1 MTDKSTPETLIDHLF
16 HHVFPKYG
24 YNVRPSQV
32 RLTKHMASI
41 LSHHQI
47 SLSEAEVGTG
57 KTFAYLIACIV
68 NSLFIPEDFRARMNY
83 AHAYHFTMETR
94 MPYIITTSSIE
105 LQKALMNDYIPR
117 LSKILMKEGII
128 KTPITA
134 ALRKGKSNY
143 VCKRRLNKYLHTLK
157 GTNKDIERIIATT
170 SSSIDLDMADSLS
183 SYDKKQICVLNCPK
197 TCKHRAMC
205 RYIAL
210 QENLKS
216 PDHFF
221 QVCNHNYFIADLTH
235 RKNRLPNLLPNY
247 RGVIIDEAHKFSNAL
262 SQMQT
267 FELNLTDTK
276 RIIDKLKSQ
285 DPEQTKLIN
294 ITAFQLSFI
303 AKRLATLPIDEVIA
317 FDLQTKHLIK
327 QLYGA
332 LHDLNQTVDQSDL
345 RDAEQTLEHITAHE
359 ERIFWLTEDTIHSVS
374 KYPGRIIKH
383 VVYDKTLPVILTS
396 GTLSIDGD
404 FHYFKREL
412 GLQSVSAFKLKT
424 TSERSPYNL
433 KEQCQ
438 VYISE
443 ATLPPEPNN
452 PEYLTSIA
460 SEIIKLINHTN
471 GRALILFTSYKSM
484 RQVYD
489 LISGKTAY
497 PIIMASRGTRNA
509 IEQFKKTRDAVLLST
524 SAWEGVD
531 IQGEQLSSVIIVKL
545 PFLVPDLLSEEKR
558 KQYKDQK
565 TYRDAVLIPNMLI
578 KLRQGIGR
586 LIRHEDDKGLI
597 SILDS
602 RVGNSS
608 AYRVHVNNILPACAI
623 INELAFDGF
632 SCKNHNAN
640 ASTIGWKG

>member
-32 RLTKHMASI
+32 RLTQHMADI
-41 LSHHQI
+41 LHHHQI

-57 KTFAYLIACIV
+57 KTFAYLIACII
-68 NSLFIPEDFRARMNY
+68 NSLYIPEDFRARMNY

-94 MPYIITTSSIE
+94 MPYVITTSSIE
-105 LQKALMNDYIPR
+105 LQKALMNDYIPK
-117 LSKILMKEGII
+117 LSDILLKEGII
-128 KTPITA
+128 ASTITA
-134 ALRKGKSNY
+134 VLRKGKSNY
-143 VCKRRLNKYLHTLK
+143 ICKRRLTKYLHTLK
-157 GTNKDIERIIATT
+157 GSSKDTEPIH
-170 SSSIDLDMADSLS
+170 SLLSGSIDLDMVEGIS

-197 TCKHRAMC
+197 TCKHRAKC

-216 PDHFF
+216 PNHFF

-235 RKNRLPNLLPNY
+235 RKNRLPSLLPNY
-247 RGVIIDEAHKFSNAL
+247 RGVIIDEAHKFSDAL

-267 FELNLTDTK
+267 FELNLNDTK
-276 RIIDKLKSQ
+276 RIIEKLKSR
-285 DPEQTKLIN
+285 DPEQTKLIS
-294 ITAFQLSFI
+294 IAAFQLSFI
-303 AKRLATLPIDEVIA
+303 STRLSAFPKDKVIT
-317 FDLQTKHLIK
+317 FDIQTRHLLK
-327 QLYGA
+327 QLYSV
-332 LHDLNQTVDQSDL
+332 LHDLNQACDQSDL
-345 RDAEQTLEHITAHE
+345 RDAEQALEHIVAHE
-359 ERIFWLTEDTIHSVS
+359 KRIFWLTDGAIHSVS
-374 KYPGRIIKH
+374 KNPGRLIKH
-383 VVYDKTLPVILTS
+383 VLYDKTLPVILTS
-396 GTLSIDGD
+396 GTLSIDGN
-404 FHYFKREL
+404 FNYFKREL
-412 GLQSVSAFKLKT
+412 GLQSVTAFKLKT

-443 ATLPPEPNN
+443 ATLTPEPDN
-452 PEYLTSIA
+452 PEYIQSIT
-460 SEIIKLINHTN
+460 SEIIKLIHHTK
-471 GRALILFTSYKSM
+471 GRTLILFTSYKSM

-565 TYRDAVLIPNMLI
+565 AYRDAVLIPNMLI
-578 KLRQGIGR
+578 KLKQGIGR
-586 LIRHEDDKGLI
+586 LIRHEDDRGLI

-602 RVGNSS
+602 RASFGGK
-608 AYRVHVNNILPACAI
+608 YKNNIDTLI
-623 INELAFDGF
+623 SNYRKVSHI
-632 SCKNHNAN
+632 
-640 ASTIGWKG
+640 T